1 MALLLPPQSANA
13 SMMAGATT
21 AGRYKVDKSQ
31 DEEMLQLQ
39 FMPSDLRTLSFEQMQ
54 SRRGDFS
61 KTQRG
66 KSADRGTKTTMKGRG
81 KQDPNNLQ

>member
-1 MALLLPPQSANA
+1 MALLLPPQGGHGG
-13 SMMAGATT
+13 GATT
-21 AGRYKVDKSQ
+21 AGRYDRSQ

-61 KTQRG
+61 KT
-66 KSADRGTKTTMKGRG
+66 
-81 KQDPNNLQ
+81 